1 MKFKKSQSGRSM
13 VEMLGVL
20 AIIGVL
26 SVGGIAGYSLSM
38 RRHRANGVVDA
49 VSKYALLAYSQ
60 CQKKIL
66 DGQFD
71 SPEDSDGNY
80 YYYYNEST
88 FENSGIGSLPAGV
101 DHIGAIW
108 VSQDTAS
115 GVDTIHMSTRFDDD
129 KLCQAVASIVGKK
142 CAGGSVQIDLN
153 QN

>member
-26 SVGGIAGYSLSM
+26 SVGGIAGYTLSM
-38 RRHRANGVVDA
+38 RRHRANGVADTVA
-49 VSKYALLAYSQ
+49 KFALIAYSQ

-66 DGQFD
+66 DGEFV
-71 SPEDSDGNY
+71 STEECTWRY
-80 YYYYNEST
+80 YDEIGST

-101 DHIGAIW
+101 NLIEAFG
-108 VSQDTAS
+108 VSDDTAS
-115 GVDTIHMSTRFDDD
+115 DVDTIHMSTRFDDD
-129 KLCQAVASIVGKK
+129 KLCQTVASIVGKK
-142 CAGGSVQIDLN
+142 CVEGSVQVDIK